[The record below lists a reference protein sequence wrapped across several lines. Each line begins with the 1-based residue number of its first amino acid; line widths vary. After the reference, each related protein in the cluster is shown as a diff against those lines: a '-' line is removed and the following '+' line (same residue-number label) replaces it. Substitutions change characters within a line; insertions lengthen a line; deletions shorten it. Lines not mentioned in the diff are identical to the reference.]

1 MERTHVIKGPIVT
14 EKLEAFR
21 ESQRLYAFWVDKAA
35 SKQEV
40 ADAVSKLFGVK
51 VEEVRTCIVRGKT
64 KRRGRSLVKR
74 PNYKKAFVQ
83 LKEGE
88 KITLFDGGVS

>member
-1 MERTHVIKGPIVT
+1 MELTHVIKGPIVT

-21 ESQRLYAFWVDKAA
+21 ESQRLYAFWVDRAA

-40 ADAVSKLFGVK
+40 AQAVSQLFRVK
-51 VEEVRTCIVRGKT
+51 VEEVRTCIVRGKI
-64 KRRGRSLVKR
+64 KRRGRSLIKR

-88 KITLFDGGVS
+88 KIDLFDGGAA